1 MAKATNRRK
10 ANVVAKDLRTPK
22 YKLRVVQSKVAYNR
36 KKVEK
41 YLKSVDLSL

>member
-1 MAKATNRRK
+1 MAKARNRRK

-22 YKLRVVQSKVAYNR
+22 YKLRVVESKVAYSR

-41 YLKSVDLSL
+41 VLNSVDLSL

>member
-1 MAKATNRRK
+1 MAKARNRRK

-22 YKLRVVQSKVAYNR
+22 YKLRVVESKVAYNR

-41 YLKSVDLSL
+41 VLNFVDLSL